1 MDIRAESLSA
11 HKWLFALPLAGAV
24 LTILI
29 STSMPY
35 QQQDIRP
42 WLEHIPF
49 EWLQPY
55 VSVPSFSYGGDPVSV
70 AASGVEGYVEF
81 FIRKASHV
89 FMFTAIFLAALL
101 AVYPYRLPFWGKLAG
116 AYGFVFMFAVL
127 DELRQ
132 HFSPDRHGMWQDVVL
147 DMTGV
152 SAAAVV
158 VVLCW
163 LWRYGSRFM

>member
-1 MDIRAESLSA
+1 MEIRAEGLFA

-24 LTILI
+24 LIILI

-35 QQQDIRP
+35 EQQDIRP
-42 WLEHIPF
+42 WLGYIPF
-49 EWLQPY
+49 ELLQPY
-55 VSVPSFSYGGDPVSV
+55 VSVPSFSYGGDPVSI

-101 AVYPYRLPFWGKLAG
+101 AVYPYRFPFWGKLAG
-116 AYGFVFMFAVL
+116 AYGFVFMFAML
-127 DELRQ
+127 DEFRQ

-152 SAAAVV
+152 SAAAVI
-158 VVLCW
+158 VVLGW

>member
-1 MDIRAESLSA
+1 MEIRAEKLSA
-11 HKWLFALPLAGAV
+11 PNWLFVLPLAGAV

-42 WLEHIPF
+42 WLEHVPF

-55 VSVPSFSYGGDPVSV
+55 VSVPSFTYGGDPVSV

-89 FMFTAIFLAALL
+89 FMFTVIFMAALF
-101 AVYPYRLPFWGKLAG
+101 AVYPYSFSFWGKLAG
-116 AYGFVFMFAVL
+116 AYSFVFLFALV
-127 DELRQ
+127 DEFRQ

-152 SAAAVV
+152 TAAAVI
-158 VVLCW
+158 VVLGW
-163 LWRYGSRFM
+163 LWRYGSKYM